1 MHASGQLVR
10 PVLGFHQVVP
20 AGVVDG
26 GQKPSPRASGQMN
39 QASRLAAADTVRWSA
54 LLELWVECGLAARCW
69 RKLRGGTAPERVHEH
84 KLDDCQN
91 AVTAVRAI
99 NDVVL

>member
-1 MHASGQLVR
+1 MAS
-10 PVLGFHQVVP
+10 
-20 AGVVDG
+20 A
-26 GQKPSPRASGQMN
+26 GQMN

-54 LLELWVECGLAARCW
+54 LLELWVECGVAARCW

-84 KLDDCQN
+84 RLDDCQD

-99 NDVVL
+99 NGVIL